1 MEFMRGRIRTSIV
14 LSAIVGLTS
23 GCAGT
28 HQARYVYQ
36 DGQFGVVGIPSNTER
51 WPTHYRTQAEEL
63 MARHFPQGYEIVRAE
78 EVVEGSRVLTTHGSG
93 TAEVGAG
100 LPLPVLKIGTI
111 GLSSSRNQADSVKI
125 KECRIL
131 YKKAEPGG
139 APKGERFAEQAS
151 LTPTTYLDPNALA
164 RKQAEGKESKAL
176 AEQPAGHEPDKA
188 ESLARHAP
196 ASSAG
201 KSTTEPDLEAY

>member
-14 LSAIVGLTS
+14 LLSVVIASS

-28 HQARYVYQ
+28 YQARYVYQ
-36 DGQFGVVGIPSNTER
+36 DGQFGVVGIPRNTEH
-51 WPTHYRTQAEEL
+51 WPTHYRSQAEEL

-78 EVVEGSRVLTTHGSG
+78 EVVEGSRVLTTNGSG
-93 TAEVGAG
+93 TAEVSAG

-139 APKGERFAEQAS
+139 TPKGERYAEQAS
-151 LTPTTYLDPNALA
+151 LTPTTYVDPNAIA
-164 RKQAEGKESKAL
+164 RKQAEGKESKSLVDQA
-176 AEQPAGHEPDKA
+176 AGHEPAKA
-188 ESLARHAP
+188 EALAHRAAAP
-196 ASSAG
+196 EKG
-201 KSTTEPDLEAY
+201 KPDPETD